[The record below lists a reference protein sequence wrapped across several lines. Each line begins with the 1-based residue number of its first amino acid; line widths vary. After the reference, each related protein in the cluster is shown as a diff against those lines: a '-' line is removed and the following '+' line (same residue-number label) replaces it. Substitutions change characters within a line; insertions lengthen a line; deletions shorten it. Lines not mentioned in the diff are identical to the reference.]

1 MPKRDTEYE
10 HFKETCGGW
19 FNYHG
24 NIGLRAGDVA
34 MATLFDETELVQIV
48 LTKPYTYNR
57 WWCKIV
63 GFNSDGIE
71 YLVDRTMILQILI
84 DKDYNLRRKRRKNS

>member
-34 MATLFDETELVQIV
+34 MATLFDEAELVQIV
-48 LTKPYTYNR
+48 LTKPYTFNR

-71 YLVDRTMILQILI
+71 YLVDRTIIFQILI

>member
-1 MPKRDTEYE
+1 MPRRDTEYE

-24 NIGLRAGDVA
+24 NIGLRAGDIA

-48 LTKPYTYNR
+48 LTKPYTFNR
-57 WWCKIV
+57 WWCKI
-63 GFNSDGIE
+63 E
-71 YLVDRTMILQILI
+71 YLVDKTMILQILI
-84 DKDYNLRRKRRKNS
+84 DKDYNLRRKRRKTY